1 MKTMKKA
8 QKGARVAKTNMMKS
22 DGPKSGSGN
31 PFGGPSSPAKKSAF
45 TEAAKK
51 RMKADAEKKFA
62 PINPSTRVLPEMSG
76 KLSVKAPAA
85 KKPVMKKK
93 DGGKIVAPKA
103 KFGMTTPNKM
113 NNKMMYGGEMEM
125 AKKGASVKKKSMAKC
140 KMGC

>member
-8 QKGARVAKTNMMKS
+8 QKGAKVAKTNMMKS
-22 DGPKSGSGN
+22 RSGN
-31 PFGGPSSPAKKSAF
+31 PFTGSSSPAKKSAF

-51 RMKADAEKKFA
+51 RMKADAEGTYSSVQSK
-62 PINPSTRVLPEMSG
+62 TRVLPEMGG

-103 KFGMTTPNKM
+103 KYGATTPSKK
-113 NNKMMYGGEMEM
+113 KMMYGGEMDM
-125 AKKGASVKKKSMAKC
+125 AKKGASVKKKSMDKC